1 MGMERA
7 TLLEAS
13 LRVRSSE
20 PRTFSIKGQSSLDEQ
35 SNLFIESSPARRFPP
50 SNETSAADHRT
61 TTRIYFFAARVH
73 MEQYESSCVC
83 LCMCVRACVRACALF
98 ARNRE
103 WERKRSRAREW
114 ESKDRLNCKG
124 YTKSRGIPRRWR

>member
-83 LCMCVRACVRACALF
+83 LCMCVRACVRCS
-98 ARNRE
+98 RE
-103 WERKRSRAREW
+103 TESGRERDREQENGRAKTDW
-114 ESKDRLNCKG
+114 TVKDTQSPEEYLDDGGN
-124 YTKSRGIPRRWR
+124 IL

>member
-61 TTRIYFFAARVH
+61 TTRIYFSAARVH
-73 MEQYESSCVC
+73 MEQYESSCVSVYVRV
-83 LCMCVRACVRACALF
+83 CVYECVCVCVVRENQSGRERDREQENWRA
-98 ARNRE
+98 
-103 WERKRSRAREW
+103 KT
-114 ESKDRLNCKG
+114 D
-124 YTKSRGIPRRWR
+124 